1 MIKFIAMNERIR
13 EVFNNF
19 FSNVLELLP
28 NLLVAVF
35 FFLLFALVG
44 YLIGK
49 GFGKSDG
56 KKWKNTIVFNYLGK
70 VLRWLFYIIGFIV
83 ALYIL
88 GFGAIA
94 NTLLTSAG
102 VSAIIIGFAFKDI
115 AENFLAGL
123 LMLISRP
130 FEIGHIIEVNGHRG
144 TVKEVNLRT
153 IHIRNITGKDIY
165 IPNSVIIKNVMINY
179 TRDGYLRLDFSL
191 GLDIPTNIAK
201 IRPVIVEFLKKQPEV
216 LAHPKPDV
224 LVRDVNE
231 FTVEIQVL
239 FWIDVLKQ
247 KSIPPAYLGETIRSR
262 ILAEVKDLLL
272 DQGYAMPSQIIEH
285 KMYHRNEPLV
295 VDVQHE
301 NGGTGE
307 LASKP

>member
-1 MIKFIAMNERIR
+1 MHERIR
-13 EVFNNF
+13 EVFNDF

-28 NLLVAVF
+28 NLLVAIF
-35 FFLLFALVG
+35 FFLLFALMG

-49 GFGKSDG
+49 GFAKGSRT
-56 KKWKNTIVFNYLGK
+56 KWKDTIVINYLGK

-144 TVKEVNLRT
+144 AVKEVNFRT
-153 IHIRNITGKDIY
+153 THIRNITGKDIY
-165 IPNSVIIKNVMINY
+165 LPNSLIIKNVLINF

-191 GLDIPTNIAK
+191 GLDIPTNINK
-201 IRPVIVEFLKKQPEV
+201 VRPMIVAFLEKQPEV
-216 LAHPKPDV
+216 LSAPKPDV

-231 FTVEIQVL
+231 FTVDIQVL

-247 KSIPPAYLGETIRSR
+247 KAIPPSYLGETIRSR

-272 DQGYAMPSQIIEH
+272 KQGYTMPSQILEH
-285 KMYHRNEPLV
+285 KMYHRDEPLV
-295 VDVQHE
+295 VDVRHE
-301 NGGTGE
+301 DGG
-307 LASKP
+307 LDPL